1 MEDIKVWLKL
11 FTDKMRARFPDNIS
25 CLGIQGSYARGEAGP
40 DSDIDL
46 VVVFHK
52 LSFDV
57 LQQYKKLLGE
67 IGKGMKLC
75 GFVCDRQIL
84 SEWNDG
90 ELLQLYFD
98 TLPLYG
104 NLTFISKKINRQAA
118 LKLVQQNSNNIYH
131 GCCHNYL
138 FDRDWQLLRNQ
149 YKAAVFTVQAKYYYS
164 HDTYITSH
172 RELQQSADADD
183 KEILSIAAMF
193 KNNCQKKPELLEE
206 YSSKLLAWSCK
217 NIIEFS
223 KGQ

>member
-11 FTDKMRARFPDNIS
+11 FTDRMRTMFSDNIC
-25 CLGIQGSYARGEAGP
+25 CLGIQGSYARGEADP

-104 NLTFISKKINRQAA
+104 NLTFISKKN
-118 LKLVQQNSNNIYH
+118 
-131 GCCHNYL
+131 
-138 FDRDWQLLRNQ
+138 
-149 YKAAVFTVQAKYYYS
+149 
-164 HDTYITSH
+164 
-172 RELQQSADADD
+172 
-183 KEILSIAAMF
+183 
-193 KNNCQKKPELLEE
+193 
-206 YSSKLLAWSCK
+206 
-217 NIIEFS
+217 
-223 KGQ
+223 